1 MIPLRDTIPSQR
13 TAWIVRLL
21 VAANLALFVV
31 EILQGLELESF
42 LYRFGVVPAY
52 WASGGLADLAQ
63 WPGLFLS
70 LLTTQFLHGSPLHLG
85 SNMLYLWIFG
95 DNVEDRLGHAG
106 FLLLYLGS
114 GAVAALIQLLS
125 APSSSIPMIGAS
137 GAIAGVL
144 GAYFLLFPYAQ
155 VVTLVPWFLVW
166 KVVRIPAFVF
176 LGIWFILQWLQGLVT
191 IGQMAETGGV
201 AWWAHVGGFL
211 CGLALVLTR
220 RARHRRAG

>member
-21 VAANLALFVV
+21 VAANLALFIV
-31 EILQGLELESF
+31 EMRQGPRLESF

-52 WASGGLADLAQ
+52 WASTNLADVAQ
-63 WPGLFLS
+63 WPSLALS
-70 LLTTQFLHGSPLHLG
+70 LVTTQFLHGSPLHLG

-95 DNVEDRLGHAG
+95 DNVEDRLGHG
-106 FLLLYLGS
+106 RFLLLYLGS
-114 GAVAALIQLLS
+114 GAMAALVQLLA

-144 GAYFLLFPYAQ
+144 GAYFLMFPYAQ
-155 VVTLVPWFLVW
+155 VVTLVPWLFVW
-166 KVVRIPAFVF
+166 DVIRVPAFVF
-176 LGIWFILQWLQGLVT
+176 LGIWFVLQWLQGMVT
-191 IGQMAETGGV
+191 IGQVADMGGV

-211 CGLALVLTR
+211 CGLALVVIW
-220 RARHRRAG
+220 RARRRR